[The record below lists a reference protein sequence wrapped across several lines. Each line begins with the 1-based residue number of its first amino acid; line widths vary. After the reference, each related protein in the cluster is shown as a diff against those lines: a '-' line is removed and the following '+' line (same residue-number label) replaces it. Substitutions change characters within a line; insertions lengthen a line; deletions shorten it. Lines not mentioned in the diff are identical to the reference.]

1 MNRNEVLNKILNFEG
16 DNFLLELPT
25 GFGKS
30 KVAIELIKKLSNNEG
45 NLLIV
50 VPRNVL
56 KTNWHDEMIKWWS
69 DCQLK
74 ITYSTYVSL
83 PKMAA
88 LWDYVIFDECH
99 HLSERCRESLSS
111 FGIKHAVLCSAT
123 VSKNLKFELNRLF
136 NNLVSYKKDLR
147 DAIDEDIL
155 PDPKVYLWP
164 LQLDNSLPS
173 EIIIKNP
180 RAKGKIIECSWAQ
193 RWEHIKQKHPIRI
206 CCTERQYYSDLCNQI
221 DYWKKMYLRTRSQ
234 ISKNRWLRLCAD
246 RLKWISDKKVKYMLQ
261 LLPTLNKYRTLTFCN
276 SIEQTEVLGKF
287 CINSKNANSMEYL
300 EYFNNGTINHITA
313 CNMIN
318 EGLNLTNCQVGIYA
332 NLNSSETIIKQR
344 VGRILRHPKPVI
356 IVPYYQDTREVDLV
370 KTMLKDYNP
379 KLVNLIHN
387 INEIEI

>member
-1 MNRNEVLNKILNFEG
+1 
-16 DNFLLELPT
+16 
-25 GFGKS
+25 
-30 KVAIELIKKLSNNEG
+30 
-45 NLLIV
+45 

-56 KTNWHDEMIKWWS
+56 KANWHDETIKWWA

-88 LWDYVIFDECH
+88 SWNYVIFDECH

-111 FGIKHAVLCSAT
+111 FDIKHAVLCSAT

-147 DAIDEDIL
+147 DVIDEDIL

-173 EIIIKNP
+173 EVIVKNP
-180 RAKGKIIECSWAQ
+180 KAKGKIIECSWAQ
-193 RWEHIKQKHPIRI
+193 RWGYIKQKYHVRI
-206 CCTERQYYSDLCNQI
+206 HCTEQQYYCDLCSQI
-221 DYWKKMYLRTRSQ
+221 EYWKKKYLRTKSQ
-234 ISKNRWLRLCAD
+234 ISKNKWLRLCAD
-246 RLKWISDKKVKYMLQ
+246 RLKWLSDKKVKYMLQ

-344 VGRILRHPKPVI
+344 MGRLLRHPKPVI
-356 IVPYYQDTREVDLV
+356 IVPYYKETREAELV
-370 KTMLKDYNP
+370 QIMIEDYNP
-379 KLVNLIHN
+379 ELTQTINSIKEIKL
-387 INEIEI
+387 